1 MPSDPSYLSTNSPEA
16 EKLNALHA
24 LMREIR
30 GTSIDQAIWLD
41 VVVTD
46 ILASFF
52 CADTERRAL
61 LSSDVLTGRDATFS
75 GRVDVL
81 EKIAKKWFPEF
92 VANHINLFDGLDK
105 IRRFRN
111 RLAHSHLDTSE
122 AFLAKGYTDRIQLV
136 FHEDGTGKTQ
146 VVTVAEFKERLRDAT
161 QVMFSLLELQKLIT
175 PNRALQA
182 TCVDARA

>member
-1 MPSDPSYLSTNSPEA
+1 MPSDPSYLSADSLKAQE
-16 EKLNALHA
+16 LNALHV

-41 VVVTD
+41 VLVTD

-81 EKIAKKWFPEF
+81 RKIAEKWFPEF
-92 VANHINLFDGLDK
+92 VANRSDLFDGLDK

-136 FHEDGTGKTQ
+136 FHEDGTRKTQ
-146 VVTVAEFKERLRDAT
+146 VVTVAEFQERLKEGT
-161 QVMFSLLELQKLIT
+161 QVTFSLLELQKLIT
-175 PNRALQA
+175 PNNALQA
-182 TCVDARA
+182 TRLDARA